1 MEPEDV
7 ALDTLTIVMYA
18 GLGFLAG
25 ALASLLVT
33 LTARLILR
41 KRDRFDYVAK
51 RLRAPQRVFLLV
63 LGTCLGIYIR
73 TTAVLG
79 RPEPEWRPIF
89 IQIFTIALIFA
100 GAYLLTGV
108 VRAVEDG
115 LLRSKEAGEETPH
128 FRRVRTQSQIIVRV
142 AIAVIWI
149 CAFAGALLTF
159 PQFRAVGASLF
170 ASAGVLSIVAGLAAQ
185 STLSNV
191 FAGMQIAFSDA
202 LRVGDLVVVESE
214 MGNIEE
220 ITLTYVVVRT
230 WDDRRWIVPSNY
242 FTTKRF
248 ENWTRREPKLLGT
261 VELDLDWLVPIEA
274 MRIEVRRL
282 VQASDLWDGRSVNL
296 QVTDATGGHVRVRA
310 VVSAASS
317 GDLWDLRC
325 YVREELINWVQHHA
339 VYALPRTR
347 LEPETTTAPPVE
359 EREEFI
365 EQMVTEWEEEQAVK
379 EAEEQT
385 ALLEAVPEKPADE
398 PPLPRS
404 WLRALRD
411 QRNALY
417 RRSDHVFDDDWDI
430 HDEEGRRRTAPTA
443 LPGPVLP
450 SASSDPGAPPTDP
463 EQTRVMSAIDASA
476 RSAEARL
483 YSGSPEAEER
493 KAKLSGPSAA
503 DMAERESTAERRLN
517 IPTESPDSGSDD

>member
-1 MEPEDV
+1 MEPEEV
-7 ALDTLTIVMYA
+7 ALDTLTIAMYA

-25 ALASLLVT
+25 LILSLLVT
-33 LTARLILR
+33 LSARLFTR
-41 KRDRFDYVAK
+41 KRDTFASLSR

-63 LGTCLGIYIR
+63 LGTGVGIYLR
-73 TTAVLG
+73 TTAILS
-79 RPEPEWRPIF
+79 RPEPTWRPIF

-100 GAYLLTGV
+100 GAYLATGV

-115 LLRSKEAGEETPH
+115 LLRGKGDGEETPH
-128 FRRVRTQSQIIVRV
+128 FRRIRTQSQIIVKV
-142 AIAVIWI
+142 AIAVIWL
-149 CAFAGALLTF
+149 CAVAGALLTF

-214 MGNIEE
+214 MGNVEE

-274 MRIEVRRL
+274 MRVEVRRL

-325 YVREELINWVQHHA
+325 YVREELINWVQHNA

-359 EREEFI
+359 EREQFI
-365 EQMVTEWEEEQAVK
+365 DEVVQNWEQEQAEK
-379 EAEEQT
+379 EAEQETTLLPPVDSDQT
-385 ALLEAVPEKPADE
+385 DE

-417 RRSDHVFDDDWDI
+417 RRD
-430 HDEEGRRRTAPTA
+430 EGRKQEELLFAPDD
-443 LPGPVLP
+443 GPDVDTTKAEP
-450 SASSDPGAPPTDP
+450 RTDP
-463 EQTRVMSAIDASA
+463 EQTRVMTAVDASA

-483 YSGSPEAEER
+483 YSGSPDAEER
-493 KAKLSGPSAA
+493 KAKLAGPGPK
-503 DMAERESTAERRLN
+503 DMAEREQTAERRLQQ
-517 IPTESPDSGSDD
+517 PTEGDD

>member
-7 ALDTLTIVMYA
+7 ALDTLSIAMYA

-25 ALASLLVT
+25 LILSFLVT
-33 LTARLILR
+33 LSARLFTR
-41 KRDRFDYVAK
+41 KRDILNSLSR

-63 LGTCLGIYIR
+63 LGTGIGIYIR
-73 TTAVLG
+73 TTAILY
-79 RPEPEWRPIF
+79 RPEPAWRPIF
-89 IQIFTIALIFA
+89 IQVFTIALIFA
-100 GAYLLTGV
+100 GAYLATGV

-115 LLRSKEAGEETPH
+115 LLRSKGAGEETPH
-128 FRRVRTQSQIIVRV
+128 FRRIRTQSQIIVKV
-142 AIAVIWI
+142 AIAVIWL
-149 CAFAGALLTF
+149 CAVAGALLTF

-214 MGNIEE
+214 MGNVEE

-325 YVREELINWVQHHA
+325 YVREELINWVQHNA

-359 EREEFI
+359 EREQFI
-365 EQMVTEWEEEQAVK
+365 DEVVQNWEQEQAAK
-379 EAEEQT
+379 EAEQET
-385 ALLEAVPEKPADE
+385 ALIPPVVTEDTSPL
-398 PPLPRS
+398 PLPRS
-404 WLRALRD
+404 WLRALRE

-417 RRSDHVFDDDWDI
+417 RRAEDQKHEEELFQRQLPAPA
-430 HDEEGRRRTAPTA
+430 DEPKVDPEAPR
-443 LPGPVLP
+443 
-450 SASSDPGAPPTDP
+450 TDP
-463 EQTRVMSAIDASA
+463 EQTRVMSATDASA

-483 YSGSPEAEER
+483 YSGSPDAEER
-493 KAKLSGPSAA
+493 KAKLSGPSPE
-503 DMAERESTAERRLN
+503 DMAEREQTAERRLQV
-517 IPTESPDSGSDD
+517 PTEGDD